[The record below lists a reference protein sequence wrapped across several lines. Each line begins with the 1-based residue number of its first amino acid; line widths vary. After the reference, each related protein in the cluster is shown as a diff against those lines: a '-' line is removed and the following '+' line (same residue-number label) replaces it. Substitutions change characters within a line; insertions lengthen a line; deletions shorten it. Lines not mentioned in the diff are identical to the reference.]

1 MFRHFAAL
9 LIAFVLAVL
18 AWVASHTSCI
28 LYKHDVTRSA
38 TAMIAQQ
45 LNYGLISS
53 GDPIPVTDE
62 SVRAIN
68 SWLSGASADGHPI
81 THKFGEVGDWKTDGW
96 GSAYRCVKISS
107 TNASGHMFG
116 IYSLGEDRKSDSEGN
131 DSDDI
136 NTWAPHPTSFY
147 RRRIAVSEVFTF
159 AMFFG
164 VACLFVFAIV
174 GASTP
179 RASPATAAAMEP
191 SDAADTR

>member
-1 MFRHFAAL
+1 VFRHFAAL

-53 GDPIPVTDE
+53 GVPIPVTDE

-68 SWLSGASADGHPI
+68 SWLSGASADGHPT

-116 IYSLGEDRKSDSEGN
+116 ISLCANDR
-131 DSDDI
+131 
-136 NTWAPHPTSFY
+136 
-147 RRRIAVSEVFTF
+147 
-159 AMFFG
+159 
-164 VACLFVFAIV
+164 
-174 GASTP
+174 
-179 RASPATAAAMEP
+179 
-191 SDAADTR
+191 

>member
-1 MFRHFAAL
+1 
-9 LIAFVLAVL
+9 
-18 AWVASHTSCI
+18 
-28 LYKHDVTRSA
+28 
-38 TAMIAQQ
+38 
-45 LNYGLISS
+45 
-53 GDPIPVTDE
+53 
-62 SVRAIN
+62 
-68 SWLSGASADGHPI
+68 
-81 THKFGEVGDWKTDGW
+81 
-96 GSAYRCVKISS
+96 
-107 TNASGHMFG
+107 MFG

-136 NTWAPHPTSFY
+136 NTWAPHPTCFY

-191 SDAADTR
+191 SDAADSR